1 MSRAGKSVVFDIPDE
16 ERWATKL
23 VTVIQVDSLP
33 ILEEEQLIPLLV
45 EISPAANYPTEV
57 PNNELKEQEGVESPT
72 RTCCNCWLM

>member
-1 MSRAGKSVVFDIPDE
+1 MSRAGKPVVFDIPDE

-33 ILEEEQLIPLLV
+33 VLEEEQLIPLLV
-45 EISPAANYPTEV
+45 EISRVANYPTEV
-57 PNNELKEQEGVESPT
+57 PNNELNEQEEVESPT